1 MAARYVPRDFLV
13 RPEQFGT
20 DLRAD
25 WRSATSP
32 EEATFIAAAYLQH
45 RAAKT
50 VWEHFDADDEVVADL
65 ANRIGTTEA
74 TLWRKLA
81 GYAPASLTDVFSWVF
96 AYDASVLP
104 ESLATL
110 DDILPPVPRS
120 RAHKWRY
127 PPAAPRRPR
136 PRRRR

>member
-1 MAARYVPRDFLV
+1 MAARYIPRDFLV
-13 RPEQFGT
+13 RPDEFGA
-20 DLRAD
+20 DLRAA
-25 WRSATSP
+25 WRSAGSP
-32 EEATFIAAAYLQH
+32 EEATFIAASYLQH

-81 GYAPASLTDVFSWVF
+81 GYAPASLTDLFSWVF

-110 DDILPPVPRS
+110 EDILPPVPRS
-120 RAHKWRY
+120 RTHKWRY
-127 PPAAPRRPR
+127 PVTGPR
-136 PRRRR
+136 PARKRRRR